1 MGMITMRIKFLGG
14 ADEVGSLGMYVSDN
28 GKNFLFEYGI
38 TPTKPPKFPLDS
50 PRPDAV
56 FLTHAHLDHSGMLPY
71 LTLKYNM
78 PVYGTPLT
86 LELTDLLLRDSVKV
100 MNLEGYSSP
109 FVTEDVENLKKLY
122 LSVSYRRRLV
132 VGDIEII
139 PYNAG
144 HIPGSAMYFVR
155 NEKSFIFTGDLNT
168 VDTRL
173 VTGSDLPQADILF
186 IESTYAGKEHPP
198 RELTES
204 RFLEKI
210 EEILDRKGK
219 VLIPAFAVSRTQELM
234 MVLERLGTEYWV
246 DGMSNTVNQIF
257 AKYGSYLRDAQAFKA
272 ARKYARRVR
281 NRSDRKKALDTGIII
296 TTGGMLEGGPVLYYL
311 EQLKNDPMSG
321 VLITGYQVENTNGRM
336 LLDTGFVDINGV
348 KERINTEVVT
358 FDFSAHAGNS
368 ELLKFIESSGADTIV
383 LFHGENRE
391 ALLTQLENK
400 NVILPKPGIE
410 FEIK

>member
-1 MGMITMRIKFLGG
+1 MKIKFLGG
-14 ADEVGSLGMYVSDN
+14 ADEIGSLGMYVSYN
-28 GKNFLFEYGI
+28 KTNLLFEYGI

-50 PRPDAV
+50 PKPDAV

-86 LELTDLLLRDSVKV
+86 LELADLLLRDSVKV

-109 FVTEDVENLKKLY
+109 FVIEDVENLKKLY
-122 LSVSYRRRLV
+122 LNISYRKRLILD
-132 VGDIEII
+132 DIEII
-139 PYNAG
+139 PYNSG
-144 HIPGSAMYFVR
+144 HIPGSSMYYVKEDR
-155 NEKSFIFTGDLNT
+155 SFIFTGDLNT
-168 VDTRL
+168 NETRL
-173 VTGSDLPQADILF
+173 VNGSDFPKADILF

-198 RELTES
+198 RNLTES

-210 EEILDRKGK
+210 EEIIDRKGK

-234 MVLERLGTEYWV
+234 MVMEKLEMEYWV

-257 AKYGSYLRDAQAFKA
+257 AKYGSYLKDAQEFKK
-272 ARKYARRVR
+272 ARKYARKVR
-281 NRSDRKKALDTGIII
+281 NKSDRKKALDSGIIL

-311 EQLKNDPMSG
+311 EQLKNDTKSG
-321 VLITGYQVENTNGRM
+321 ILLTGYQVENTNGRM
-336 LLDTGFVDINGV
+336 LLETGFVDINGV
-348 KERINTEVVT
+348 KERINAEVMT

-368 ELLKFIESSGADTIV
+368 DLLKFINMSGADTVV

-391 ALLTQLENK
+391 ALMTQIENR

-410 FEIK
+410 FEI

>member
-1 MGMITMRIKFLGG
+1 MKIKFLGG
-14 ADEVGSLGMYVSDN
+14 ADEIGSLGMYVSYN
-28 GKNFLFEYGI
+28 KTNLLFEYGI
-38 TPTKPPKFPLDS
+38 TPSKPPKFPLDS
-50 PRPDAV
+50 PKPDAV

-100 MNLEGYSSP
+100 MNLEGYNSP
-109 FVTEDVENLKKLY
+109 FAIEDVENLKKLY
-122 LSVSYRRRLV
+122 INLPYRKKIAVNDL
-132 VGDIEII
+132 EIST
-139 PYNAG
+139 YNAG
-144 HIPGSAMYFVR
+144 HIPGSVIYKVK
-155 NEKSFIFTGDLNT
+155 NERTFLFTGDLNT
-168 VDTRL
+168 NETRL
-173 VTGSDLPQADILF
+173 VNGCDYPEADVVF

-198 RELTES
+198 RNMTES

-219 VLIPAFAVSRTQELM
+219 VLIPAFAVSRTQELI
-234 MVLERLGTEYWV
+234 MVMEKLGMEYWV

-257 AKYGSYLRDAQAFKA
+257 AKYGSYLRDAQEFKG
-272 ARKYARRVR
+272 ARKYARKVR
-281 NRSDRKKALDTGIII
+281 NKSDRKKALDSGIVV

-311 EQLKNDPMSG
+311 EQIKNDPKSG
-321 VLITGYQVENTNGRM
+321 ILITGFQVENTNGRM

-348 KERINTEVVT
+348 KEKINAEVVT

-368 ELLKFIESSGADTIV
+368 DLLKFIEKTKADTVV

-391 ALLTQLENK
+391 ALMTQIEDK

-410 FEIK
+410 FKI